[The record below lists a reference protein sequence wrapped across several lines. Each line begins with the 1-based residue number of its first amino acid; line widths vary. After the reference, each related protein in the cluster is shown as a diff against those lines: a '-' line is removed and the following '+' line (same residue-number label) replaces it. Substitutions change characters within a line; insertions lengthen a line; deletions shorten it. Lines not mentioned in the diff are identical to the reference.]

1 MAWGSMRPRRHARR
15 RGRRRQV
22 RPSPRRRQPLA
33 SANDGGR
40 RGGTAGSANRGMA
53 RWCGS
58 STSAER
64 VSELGSSGAAAAAAG
79 QEAGRQAKWSGGV
92 GLRAR
97 ARTALKAGRGWSE
110 QAPPLA
116 AGVRA
121 PRGGRAGG
129 LRAGAAAAWAWAGEA
144 QLARAKRAAGG
155 DAGQAGF
162 GRGPGS

>member
-1 MAWGSMRPRRHARR
+1 
-15 RGRRRQV
+15 
-22 RPSPRRRQPLA
+22 
-33 SANDGGR
+33 
-40 RGGTAGSANRGMA
+40 MA

-64 VSELGSSGAAAAAAG
+64 VGELGSSGAAAATTG

-92 GLRAR
+92 GLRVR

-121 PRGGRAGG
+121 PRGGRAGGEGG

>member
-1 MAWGSMRPRRHARR
+1 M
-15 RGRRRQV
+15 
-22 RPSPRRRQPLA
+22 
-33 SANDGGR
+33 
-40 RGGTAGSANRGMA
+40 
-53 RWCGS
+53 
-58 STSAER
+58 ER
-64 VSELGSSGAAAAAAG
+64 FGELGSSGAAAAAAG

-97 ARTALKAGRGWSE
+97 AWTALKAGRGWSE

-129 LRAGAAAAWAWAGEA
+129 EGGLRAGAAAAWAWAGEA
-144 QLARAKRAAGG
+144 LLAREKRAAGR
-155 DAGQAGF
+155 DAGQADF

>member
-1 MAWGSMRPRRHARR
+1 
-15 RGRRRQV
+15 
-22 RPSPRRRQPLA
+22 
-33 SANDGGR
+33 
-40 RGGTAGSANRGMA
+40 MA

-64 VSELGSSGAAAAAAG
+64 VGELGSSGAAAAAAG

-110 QAPPLA
+110 QASPLA
-116 AGVRA
+116 VGVRA
-121 PRGGRAGG
+121 PRGGRACGEGG

-144 QLARAKRAAGG
+144 HGRRGREPGRLRPWAESEAAAREGEKP
-155 DAGQAGF
+155 F
-162 GRGPGS
+162 FIYIFKKH